1 MHRIRLQLRWFSR
14 LALGLLLALAL
25 APSVS
30 RALAD
35 QAAPGPWSEYCSSV
49 GTQRFAAATL
59 PQDPAPAPAS
69 AHVDHCPLC
78 GNLSGPLALPS
89 ASTRDVPA
97 SDAGSFEPPLFAHAP
112 RPLFAWRTAQP
123 RGPPTAA

>member
-1 MHRIRLQLRWFSR
+1 MHRIRPQLRWFSR

-25 APSVS
+25 APSLS

-49 GTQRFAAATL
+49 GTQRFTAAAL
-59 PQDPAPAPAS
+59 PEDSAPPPAS
-69 AHVDHCPLC
+69 AHIDHCPLC
-78 GNLSGPLALPS
+78 GNLNGPMAPPLAQ
-89 ASTRDVPA
+89 TREVPA
-97 SDAGSFEPPLFAHAP
+97 PDAGGFRPLLFAHAP

-123 RGPPTAA
+123 RGPPTGA